1 MSAQIEC
8 PICIELID
16 CSKNCVTTECGH
28 CFHTNCLMKN
38 VAHNGFDC
46 PYCRI
51 AMAVEIQEEESSE
64 YDEDDYE
71 EEIFDD
77 YALRGLRFFF
87 NNLDGVEHCT
97 EDIKDEEDEELME
110 EAEEEEIIRPSSS
123 FITQKLIEQGVTME
137 QLVKVLLLD
146 HDEYEKDQEEFVR
159 SDDDL
164 FGKLRIII
172 SNYKPEQDPEQEPT
186 TTTRSQEEPT
196 ETRYRNIT
204 FRRNNQLV

>member
-1 MSAQIEC
+1 
-8 PICIELID
+8 
-16 CSKNCVTTECGH
+16 
-28 CFHTNCLMKN
+28 MKN

-186 TTTRSQEEPT
+186 TTRSQEEPT

>member
-38 VAHNGFDC
+38 VAHNGFGC

-51 AMAVEIQEEESSE
+51 PMAEELPEEESSE
-64 YDEDDYE
+64 YEEDDYE
-71 EEIFDD
+71 EEMFND
-77 YALRGLRFFF
+77 YALRGLRFFT
-87 NNLDGVEHCT
+87 NNLDGVDHCI
-97 EDIKDEEDEELME
+97 EDIKDEEEDEDLE

-137 QLVKVLLLD
+137 QFVKVLLLD
-146 HDEYEKDQEEFVR
+146 HDEYERDKEELIR

-172 SNYKPEQDPEQEPT
+172 SNYKPEQDPKPQEDDPTPEQE
-186 TTTRSQEEPT
+186 SEEA
-196 ETRYRNIT
+196 RYRNIT
-204 FRRNNQLV
+204 FRRNNPLI